1 MKRIFVVILL
11 IFASVV
17 TVCQGINSKAIE
29 ITNTDSDDY
38 TTIETTKLKLKLP
51 KSFTRRN
58 ATTYENILA
67 ESYIS
72 VQALEG
78 DVNRN
83 FYTFDRKSMFQAGIV
98 VLKETFFKINGF
110 EAMMVDGDQ
119 YINDK
124 EFAVSILII
133 GNCTESFLIMGA
145 TPKPIQNNMNI
156 EITNSLL
163 SVIFDPKMETKPI
176 SESFSY
182 KVNLEGTGLIE
193 VSPMGDTRTF
203 TDDGNLPSK
212 TDDMTSLTIHET
224 HNGKQFTEAQKKEI
238 CTHRINQ
245 YPITWDEK
253 SDLTPQKYSTGKFS
267 GYEIHASGASKFLK
281 TEFIYQLVL
290 FDKDRYFVITGITY
304 GDEAK
309 CLEMFRKVANSIDF

>member
-11 IFASVV
+11 TFASVIA
-17 TVCQGINSKAIE
+17 VCQGINSKAIE
-29 ITNTDSDDY
+29 ITNVDSDDY
-38 TTIETTKLKLKLP
+38 TTIETTKLRLKLP
-51 KSFTRRN
+51 KTFTRRN
-58 ATTYENILA
+58 ATTYENMLA

-72 VQALEG
+72 VQPLDG

-83 FYTFDRKSMFQAGIV
+83 FYTFDKKSMFQAGIV
-98 VLKETFFKINGF
+98 VMKETFFKINGF
-110 EAMMVDGDQ
+110 EAMMMDGDQ
-119 YINDK
+119 YINEK

-145 TPKPIQNNMNI
+145 TPKPIQNDMNI

-163 SVIFDPKMETKPI
+163 SVIFDPKMEVKAI
-176 SESFSY
+176 SEAFSY
-182 KVNLEGTGLIE
+182 KVNLEGTELIE
-193 VSPMGDTRTF
+193 CTPMGNTRTF

-212 TDDMTSLTIHET
+212 TNDMTSLTIHET

-238 CTHRINQ
+238 CAHRINQ

-253 SDLTPQKYSTGKFS
+253 SDLTPRKYSTGKLS
-267 GYEIHASGASKFLK
+267 GYEIHASGVSKFLK

-290 FDKDRYFVITGITY
+290 FDKDRYFVITGISY

-309 CLEMFRKVANSIDF
+309 CLEMFRKVANSITF

>member
-11 IFASVV
+11 IFASVIA
-17 TVCQGINSKAIE
+17 VCQGINSKAIE
-29 ITNTDSDDY
+29 ITNVDSDDY
-38 TTIETTKLKLKLP
+38 TTIETTKLRLKLP
-51 KSFTRRN
+51 KTFTRRN
-58 ATTYENILA
+58 ATTYENMLA

-72 VQALEG
+72 VQPLDG

-83 FYTFDRKSMFQAGIV
+83 FYTFDKKSMFQAGIV
-98 VLKETFFKINGF
+98 VMKETFFKINGF
-110 EAMMVDGDQ
+110 EAMMIDGDQ

-133 GNCTESFLIMGA
+133 GNCTETFLIMGS

-163 SVIFDPKMETKPI
+163 SVIFDPKMEAKPI

-182 KVNLEGTGLIE
+182 KVKLEGTGLIE

-224 HNGKQFTEAQKKEI
+224 RSGIQFTEDQKKDV
-238 CTHRINQ
+238 CTHRIKL
-245 YPITWDEK
+245 YPLTWDEK
-253 SDLTPQKYSTGKFS
+253 SDLTPHKYSTGKLS
-267 GYEIHASGASKFLK
+267 GYEIYASGVSKFLK

-290 FDKDRYFVITGITY
+290 FDKDRYFVITGVTY
-304 GDEAK
+304 GDETK
-309 CLEMFRKVANSIDF
+309 SLEMFRKVANSIDF

>member
-11 IFASVV
+11 IIASVIA
-17 TVCQGINSKAIE
+17 VCQGINSKAIE
-29 ITNTDSDDY
+29 ITNVDSDDY
-38 TTIETTKLKLKLP
+38 TTIETTKLRLKLP
-51 KSFTRRN
+51 KTFTRRN
-58 ATTYENILA
+58 ATTYENMLA

-72 VQALEG
+72 VQPLDG

-83 FYTFDRKSMFQAGIV
+83 FYTFDKKSMFQAGIV
-98 VLKETFFKINGF
+98 VMKETFFKINGF
-110 EAMMVDGDQ
+110 EAMMMDGDQ

-133 GNCTESFLIMGA
+133 GNCTEAFLIMGS

-176 SESFSY
+176 GESFSY

-193 VSPMGDTRTF
+193 CSPMGDTRTF

-212 TDDMTSLTIHET
+212 TDEMTSLTIHET
-224 HNGKQFTEAQKKEI
+224 HSGIQFTEEQKKDI
-238 CTHRINQ
+238 CSHRIGL
-245 YPITWDEK
+245 YPLTWDEK
-253 SDLTPQKYSTGKFS
+253 SDLTPQKYSTRKLS
-267 GYEIHASGASKFLK
+267 GYEIYASGVSKFMK

-290 FDKDRYFVITGITY
+290 FDKDRYFVLTGISY

-309 CLEMFRKVANSIDF
+309 CLEMFRKVANSIEY

>member
-1 MKRIFVVILL
+1 MKQIFVVILL
-11 IFASVV
+11 TFASVIA
-17 TVCQGINSKAIE
+17 VCQGINSKAIE
-29 ITNTDSDDY
+29 ITNIDSDDY
-38 TTIETTKLKLKLP
+38 TTIETTKLRLKLP
-51 KSFTRRN
+51 KTFTRRN
-58 ATTYENILA
+58 ATTYENMLA

-72 VQALEG
+72 VQPLDG

-83 FYTFDRKSMFQAGIV
+83 FYTFDKKSMFQAGIV
-98 VLKETFFKINGF
+98 VMKETFFKINGF
-110 EAMMVDGDQ
+110 EAMMMDGDQ
-119 YINDK
+119 YINEK

-145 TPKPIQNNMNI
+145 TPKPIQNDMNI

-163 SVIFDPKMETKPI
+163 SVIFDPKMEVKAI
-176 SESFSY
+176 SEAFSY

-193 VSPMGDTRTF
+193 CTPMGNTRTF

-212 TDDMTSLTIHET
+212 TNDMTSLTIHET

-238 CTHRINQ
+238 CAHRINQ

-253 SDLTPQKYSTGKFS
+253 SDLTPQKYSTGKLS
-267 GYEIHASGASKFLK
+267 GYEIHASGVSKFLK

-290 FDKDRYFVITGITY
+290 FDKDRYFVITGISY

-309 CLEMFRKVANSIDF
+309 CLELFRKVANSIDF

>member
-11 IFASVV
+11 IFASVI

-29 ITNTDSDDY
+29 ITNADSDDY
-38 TTIETTKLKLKLP
+38 TTIETTKLKIKLP
-51 KSFTRRN
+51 PSFTRKN

-83 FYTFDRKSMFQAGIV
+83 LYTFDKKSMFQAGIV
-98 VLKETFFKINGF
+98 VMKETFFKINGF
-110 EAMMVDGDQ
+110 EAMMIDGDQ
-119 YINDK
+119 YINEK
-124 EFAVSILII
+124 ELAVSILII
-133 GNCTESFLIMGA
+133 GNCTQTYLIMGS
-145 TPKPIQNNMNI
+145 TPKPIRNNMNI

-163 SVIFDPKMETKPI
+163 SVIFDPKMEAKPI

-193 VSPMGDTRTF
+193 VAPMGDTRTF

-212 TDDMTSLTIHET
+212 TDDMTSLTIHEA

-253 SDLTPQKYSTGKFS
+253 SDLTPQKYSTCKLS
-267 GYEIHASGASKFLK
+267 GYEIHASGVSKFLK

-290 FDKDRYFVITGITY
+290 FANDRYFVVTGISY
-304 GDEAK
+304 GDEKK
-309 CLEMFRKVANSIDF
+309 CMEIFRKVANSITF

>member
-11 IFASVV
+11 IFASVIA
-17 TVCQGINSKAIE
+17 VCQGINSKAIE
-29 ITNTDSDDY
+29 ITNVDSDDY
-38 TTIETTKLKLKLP
+38 TTIETTKLRLKLP
-51 KSFTRRN
+51 KTFTRRN
-58 ATTYENILA
+58 ATTYENMLA

-72 VQALEG
+72 VQPLDG

-83 FYTFDRKSMFQAGIV
+83 FYTFDKKSMFQAGIV
-98 VLKETFFKINGF
+98 VMKETFFKINGF
-110 EAMMVDGDQ
+110 EAMMIDGDQ
-119 YINDK
+119 FINDK

-133 GNCTESFLIMGA
+133 GNCTEAFLIMGS

-176 SESFSY
+176 GESFSY

-193 VSPMGDTRTF
+193 CPPMGDTRTF

-212 TDDMTSLTIHET
+212 TDEMTSLTIHEA
-224 HNGKQFTEAQKKEI
+224 HSGIQFTEEQKKDI
-238 CTHRINQ
+238 CSHRIGL
-245 YPITWDEK
+245 YPLTWDEK
-253 SDLTPQKYSTGKFS
+253 SDLTPRKYSTSKLS
-267 GYEIHASGASKFLK
+267 GYEIYASGVSKFLK

-290 FDKDRYFVITGITY
+290 FDKDRYFVLTGISY

-309 CLEMFRKVANSIDF
+309 CLEMFRKVANSIEY

>member
-11 IFASVV
+11 TFASVIA
-17 TVCQGINSKAIE
+17 VCQGINSKAIE
-29 ITNTDSDDY
+29 ITNVDSDDY
-38 TTIETTKLKLKLP
+38 TTIETTKLRLKLP
-51 KSFTRRN
+51 KTFTRRN
-58 ATTYENILA
+58 ATTYENMLA

-72 VQALEG
+72 VQPLDG

-83 FYTFDRKSMFQAGIV
+83 FYTFDKKSMFQAGIV
-98 VLKETFFKINGF
+98 VMKETFFKINGF
-110 EAMMVDGDQ
+110 EAMMIDGDQ

-133 GNCTESFLIMGA
+133 GNCTETFLIMGS

-163 SVIFDPKMETKPI
+163 SVIFDPKMEAKPI

-224 HNGKQFTEAQKKEI
+224 RSGIQFTEDQKKDV
-238 CTHRINQ
+238 CTHRIKL
-245 YPITWDEK
+245 YPLTWDEK
-253 SDLTPQKYSTGKFS
+253 SDLTPHKYSTRKLS
-267 GYEIHASGASKFLK
+267 GYEIYASGVSKFLK

-290 FDKDRYFVITGITY
+290 FDKDRYFVITGVTY
-304 GDEAK
+304 GDETK
-309 CLEMFRKVANSIDF
+309 SLEMFRKVANSIDF

>member
-1 MKRIFVVILL
+1 MKQIFVVILL
-11 IFASVV
+11 IFASVIA
-17 TVCQGINSKAIE
+17 VCQGINSKAIE
-29 ITNTDSDDY
+29 ITNVDSDDY
-38 TTIETTKLKLKLP
+38 TTIETTKLRLKLP
-51 KSFTRRN
+51 KTFTRRN
-58 ATTYENILA
+58 ATTYENMLA

-72 VQALEG
+72 VQPLDG

-83 FYTFDRKSMFQAGIV
+83 FYTFDKKSMFQAGIV
-98 VLKETFFKINGF
+98 VMKETFFKINGF
-110 EAMMVDGDQ
+110 EAMMIDGDQ

-156 EITNSLL
+156 DITNSLL
-163 SVIFDPKMETKPI
+163 SVIFDPNMETKPI
-176 SESFSY
+176 SDSFSY

-193 VSPMGDTRTF
+193 VSPMGNTRTF

-224 HNGKQFTEAQKKEI
+224 HSGIQFTEDQKKDV
-238 CTHRINQ
+238 CTHRINL
-245 YPITWDEK
+245 YPLTWDEK
-253 SDLTPQKYSTGKFS
+253 SDLTPHKYSTGKLS
-267 GYEIHASGASKFLK
+267 GYEIYASGVSKFLK

-290 FDKDRYFVITGITY
+290 FDRNRYFVITGITY

-309 CLEMFRKVANSIDF
+309 SLEMFRKVANSIEF

>member
-1 MKRIFVVILL
+1 MKQIFVVILL
-11 IFASVV
+11 IFTSVIA
-17 TVCQGINSKAIE
+17 VCQGINSKAIE
-29 ITNTDSDDY
+29 ITNVDSDDY
-38 TTIETTKLKLKLP
+38 TTIETTKLRLKLP
-51 KSFTRRN
+51 KTFTRRN
-58 ATTYENILA
+58 ATTYENMLA

-72 VQALEG
+72 VQSLDG

-83 FYTFDRKSMFQAGIV
+83 FYTFDKKAMFQAGIV
-98 VLKETFFKINGF
+98 VMKETFFKINGF
-110 EAMMVDGDQ
+110 EAMMIDGDQ
-119 YINDK
+119 FINDK

-133 GNCTESFLIMGA
+133 GNCTEAFLIMGS

-176 SESFSY
+176 GESFSY

-193 VSPMGDTRTF
+193 CPPMGDTRTF

-212 TDDMTSLTIHET
+212 TDEMTSLTIHEA
-224 HNGKQFTEAQKKEI
+224 HSGIQLTEEQKKDI
-238 CTHRINQ
+238 CTHRISL
-245 YPITWDEK
+245 YPLTWDEK
-253 SDLTPQKYSTGKFS
+253 SDLTPRKYSTGKLS
-267 GYEIHASGASKFLK
+267 GYEIYASGVSKFLK

-290 FDKDRYFVITGITY
+290 FDKDRYFVITGISY

-309 CLEMFRKVANSIDF
+309 CLEMFRKVANSIEY